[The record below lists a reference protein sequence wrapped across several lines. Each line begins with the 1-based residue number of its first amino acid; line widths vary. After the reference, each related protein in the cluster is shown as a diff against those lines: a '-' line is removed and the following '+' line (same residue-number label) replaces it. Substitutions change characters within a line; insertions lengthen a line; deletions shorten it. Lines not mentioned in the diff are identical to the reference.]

1 MVLLRLY
8 RRHQRRVAHQVQV
21 APLRT
26 AQRNALHRTDSH
38 VRIVVHFILAWLFRC
53 ALFDVITRLVGREI
67 IGWRWFFG
75 EYDSV
80 VWFIGGQILEVGVR
94 FAFDVEPNDAIAER
108 LNGSEIVG
116 ETVAVGVMQDAEF
129 FQLY

>member
-1 MVLLRLY
+1 M
-8 RRHQRRVAHQVQV
+8 
-21 APLRT
+21 
-26 AQRNALHRTDSH
+26 
-38 VRIVVHFILAWLFRC
+38 
-53 ALFDVITRLVGREI
+53 GGEI

-94 FAFDVEPNDAIAER
+94 FAFDVEPDDAIAER

-129 FQLY
+129 FQLLRN